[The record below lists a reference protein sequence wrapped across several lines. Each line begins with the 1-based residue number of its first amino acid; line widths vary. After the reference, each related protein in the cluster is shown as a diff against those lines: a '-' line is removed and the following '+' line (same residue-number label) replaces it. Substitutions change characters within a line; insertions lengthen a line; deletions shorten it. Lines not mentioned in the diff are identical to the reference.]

1 MKKLIVFDVNETL
14 LDLKALDPQFEEI
27 FGNASVRTVWF
38 GQVLRNS
45 LVATITG
52 QYEDFGKI
60 AGSALTMTAQL
71 HNIQLSEED
80 RAAIM
85 GGIRS
90 LPPHPDVA
98 SGLEKLKVA
107 GFRMFTLTNSP
118 PKVVE
123 AQLQN
128 AGLTDFFEKSFSV
141 DTIQKFKPEAEV
153 YKMTAKELDVPV
165 EQIRLVAAH
174 DWDVAGAIL
183 AGGTAAFIARSG
195 HVLNPSMPEPDIVGK
210 DLVEVAEKII
220 ETESVGRS

>member
-14 LDLKALDPQFEEI
+14 LDLKALDPQFEQV
-27 FGNASVRTVWF
+27 FGNASIRTVWF

-52 QYEDFGKI
+52 HYEDFGKI

-71 HNIQLSEED
+71 HNIQLSDEE

-90 LPPHPDVA
+90 LPPHPDVK
-98 SGLEKLKVA
+98 SGLEKLKTA
-107 GFRMFTLTNSP
+107 GFRLFTLTNSP
-118 PKVVE
+118 PVVVE

-128 AGLTDFFEKSFSV
+128 AELTGFFEKSFSV
-141 DTIQKFKPEAEV
+141 DAIQKFKPDANV
-153 YKMTAKELDVPV
+153 YKMTAKELDIPV

-174 DWDVAGAIL
+174 DWDVAGAL
-183 AGGTAAFIARSG
+183 TAGCTAAFIARPG
-195 HVLNPSMPEPDIVGK
+195 HVLNPSMPMPDIIGK

-220 ETESVGRS
+220 EMEAVSGS

>member
-1 MKKLIVFDVNETL
+1 MKRLIVFDVNETL
-14 LDLKALDPQFEEI
+14 LDLKALDPQFEQI

-45 LVATITG
+45 LVATITD

-71 HNIQLSEED
+71 YNIQLSDED
-80 RAAIM
+80 RATIM

-90 LPPHPDVA
+90 LPPHQDVA
-98 SGLEKLKVA
+98 IGLEKLKAA
-107 GFRMFTLTNSP
+107 GFRLFTLTNSP

-128 AGLTDFFEKSFSV
+128 AGLTNFFEKSFSV
-141 DTIQKFKPEAEV
+141 DTIRKFKPDAEV
-153 YKMTAKELDVPV
+153 YRMTAKELDVPV

-183 AGGTAAFIARSG
+183 AGCTAAFIARSG
-195 HVLNPSMPEPDIVGK
+195 HFLNPSMPEPDIVGK
-210 DLVEVAEKII
+210 DLVEVADKII
-220 ETESVGRS
+220 ATDT

>member
-14 LDLKALDPQFEEI
+14 LDLKALDPRFEEI

-71 HNIQLSEED
+71 NKIQLSDED

-90 LPPHPDVA
+90 LPPHQDVA
-98 SGLEKLKVA
+98 SGLEKLKAA
-107 GFRMFTLTNSP
+107 GFRLFTLTNSP

-128 AGLTDFFEKSFSV
+128 AGLTDFFEKCFSV
-141 DTIQKFKPEAEV
+141 DTIRKFKPDAEA
-153 YKMTAKELDVPV
+153 YRMTAKELDVPE
-165 EQIRLVAAH
+165 EQICMVAAH

-183 AGGTAAFIARSG
+183 AGCTAAFIARSG

-210 DLVEVAEKII
+210 DLVEVADKII
-220 ETESVGRS
+220 ATDT